1 MKDRMWFGKIKA
13 SPLSLRIVIVWMYL
27 LGTLIFLGMIFKAV
41 TNPTVDALANLIVG
55 PLLWVIADGLLNRNN
70 FFRMSALFLSGFT
83 AIFFLLLLVQGQTG
97 NIYALD
103 LSNLGL
109 AQIGSFWAPAIF
121 VLMNILVVMVLLLPG
136 VKRLYVTKLT
146 VQEIAEQR
154 KNDRAA

>member
-13 SPLSLRIVIVWMYL
+13 SPLLLRIVIVWMYL

-83 AIFFLLLLVQGQTG
+83 AIFSFYYWFRGRLA
-97 NIYALD
+97 IYMHW
-103 LSNLGL
+103 
-109 AQIGSFWAPAIF
+109 I
-121 VLMNILVVMVLLLPG
+121 
-136 VKRLYVTKLT
+136 
-146 VQEIAEQR
+146 
-154 KNDRAA
+154 

>member
-1 MKDRMWFGKIKA
+1 MKDRMWLEKIKA
-13 SPLSLRIVIVWMYL
+13 SPLLLRIVIVWMYL

-70 FFRMSALFLSGFT
+70 FFRMSALFLSSFT
-83 AIFFLLLLVQGQTG
+83 AIFFLLLLVQGQAG

-109 AQIGSFWAPAIF
+109 VQIESFWAPAIF
-121 VLMNILVVMVLLLPG
+121 ILMNILVVMVLLLPG

-146 VQEIAEQR
+146 VQEISEQR
-154 KNDRAA
+154 KNGRS